1 MNLKQYLILK
11 GSLIISDELNH
22 ASLVLGCRLSGAKI
36 VVYRHNDMQHLE
48 EVLRRYIVNGQDRT
62 FRPYK
67 KILII
72 VEGIDSM
79 EGSVINLKEIIAL
92 KKKYKA
98 YVYLDEAH
106 SIGALGKN
114 GRGVVE
120 HFGNLPNISA

>member
-72 VEGIDSM
+72 VEGIYSM

>member
-1 MNLKQYLILK
+1 MRQYLILK

-72 VEGIDSM
+72 VEGIYSM

>member
-1 MNLKQYLILK
+1 M
-11 GSLIISDELNH
+11 IISDELNH

-36 VVYRHNDMQHLE
+36 VVYRHNDMKHLE
-48 EVLRRYIVNGQDRT
+48 ELLRRYIVNGQDRT

-72 VEGIDSM
+72 VEGIYSM
-79 EGSVINLKEIIAL
+79 EGSVANLKEIVAL

-106 SIGALGKN
+106 SIGALGKC

-120 HFGNLPNISA
+120 HFGIVFYLPHFE